1 MNSTDTKSVVE
12 RLRNLGACEPGCEG
26 RCDFCPD
33 EAGREA
39 ADLIERL
46 STPAPVDGELETTAE
61 LREHLKTWAANERQ
75 DDQSWAR
82 DTVAEL
88 LRDHD
93 RLTALL
99 AAEKVEA
106 TAAWA
111 IVANRDAALATSE
124 AARVKAVEALRQQN
138 HTASEMLRDLGRA
151 DLARCFEPAITEGTI
166 P

>member
-1 MNSTDTKSVVE
+1 MPDTAEKIADGIMDGLYGPAWEVQLTHPDVPPGRIRDAIAAALLAE
-12 RLRNLGACEPGCEG
+12 R
-26 RCDFCPD
+26 
-33 EAGREA
+33 EAGRVEG
-39 ADLIERL
+39 LF
-46 STPAPVDGELETTAE
+46 
-61 LREHLKTWAANERQ
+61 K
-75 DDQSWAR
+75 
-82 DTVAEL
+82 L
-88 LRDHD
+88 LRDFD